1 MQIKVQ
7 HGTDVCQYLD
17 FTCGLPSDMNEY
29 NDTLMSVV
37 VMRH

>member
-17 FTCGLPSDMNEY
+17 YTCGLPSDNIKI
-29 NDTLMSVV
+29 L
-37 VMRH
+37 